1 MFNSRQ
7 AIHSFTSCRRI
18 FQIEGVTVG
27 DLKNPKVIWLK
38 GALFLGLGFLSAALL
53 VLRHPEF
60 TTVFLLGIAIW
71 SFCRAYY
78 FAFYVIE
85 KYIDST
91 YRFAGL
97 MDFLRYAF
105 GGENN
110 SDTESDMD

>member
-1 MFNSRQ
+1 M
-7 AIHSFTSCRRI
+7 
-18 FQIEGVTVG
+18 G
-27 DLKNPKVIWLK
+27 DLTNPKVIWLK

-60 TTVFLLGIAIW
+60 TTVCLLGLTVW

-85 KYIDST
+85 KYVDPT

-97 MDFLRYAF
+97 TDFLRYAI
-105 GGENN
+105 GGKDN
-110 SDTESDMD
+110 SDTGSDID

>member
-85 KYIDST
+85 KYIDPT